1 MWDETTGRRTRKRER
16 DKLDMVQSMHIH
28 DLVCSSLLLQYH
40 IPKYPK
46 NPWCSKDCSQSPT
59 SIILTMEMDSQESQ
73 IDTYKI
79 KHTHSAGEVQ
89 CDGANSQHFC
99 LLRRQISCVPSTS
112 CSRSFVSQLTLIYM
126 YSMVNGK
133 RREGML
139 PFHINSGV
147 PVVVLWSIF
156 KYFPWHT
163 LPDTYICTE
172 RWTDKGR
179 ERVRKQHSCLC
190 DEHFPQNN

>member
-1 MWDETTGRRTRKRER
+1 
-16 DKLDMVQSMHIH
+16 MVQSMHIH
-28 DLVCSSLLLQYH
+28 DLVCSLLLQYH

-126 YSMVNGK
+126 YSMVNGR

-147 PVVVLWSIF
+147 FWTSSCCPLVDFQIF
-156 KYFPWHT
+156 S
-163 LPDTYICTE
+163 LTYTTRHLHMYREMDGQTE
-172 RWTDKGR
+172 RESPKAT
-179 ERVRKQHSCLC
+179 QL
-190 DEHFPQNN
+190 PL